1 MDHILFIQSF
11 SDAKCCHLLAMMN
24 NAAVNILYKYL
35 VKSLLSILLG
45 IYPEVELLDY
55 IVTLCLIH

>member
-11 SDAKCCHLLAMMN
+11 SDEQKCCHLLAMMN

-45 IYPEVELLDY
+45 IYP
-55 IVTLCLIH
+55 